1 MKFFLFTFILMSGA
15 AFAQNPVTDNISWR
29 SEILF
34 DSTDR
39 ATMPFVSEFRVFPAK
54 KKIDWM
60 QNNNSYVTSFS
71 INGAQGKWPDFKS
84 DGKVVFSVS
93 YFGRNGQLWIE
104 RSGGLTRIGLCI
116 PEGGKNLL
124 PLSFSINNIIGI

>member
-1 MKFFLFTFILMSGA
+1 MKFLIFTFILISGV
-15 AFAQNPVTDNISWR
+15 AFSQNPATDNTSWR
-29 SEILF
+29 SDILF

-54 KKIDWM
+54 KKIDWV

-71 INGAQGKWPDFKS
+71 INDAQGKWLDLKS
-84 DGKVVFSVS
+84 DGKLVFAVT
-93 YFGRNGQLWIE
+93 YFGRSGQLSIE
-104 RSGGLTRIGLCI
+104 RSGGLTRIGLRI
-116 PEGGKNLL
+116 LEGGKNLL